1 MDRKQFM
8 RELDFLLQDI
18 SEEERQEAIDFYEN
32 YFDEAGVDNEQKV
45 INELGDPARVAAII
59 KDGLKGKF
67 DDHIHAG
74 SSGFSDDMY
83 SKNFEVIDVDT
94 QDKNKSKKRKS
105 EKKENSGRNRW
116 SEMES
121 RDQLILILLAI
132 LACAPFSF
140 SAMGIFKG
148 MFGGLFGLF
157 GGLFG
162 VGFSIFAV
170 FLCFIFGFWIITFIF
185 HILAFILFVMGFIYL
200 FSMPGAG
207 LICIGIACL
216 LAGLGSIFGKIASW
230 FFRDCI
236 PTIVNAIAD
245 GLGKIFHPR
254 GA

>member
-8 RELDFLLQDI
+8 RELEFLLQDI
-18 SEEERQEAIDFYEN
+18 SEEERQEALEFYEN
-32 YFDEAGVDNEQKV
+32 YFDEAGMNNEQKV
-45 INELGDPARVAAII
+45 ISELGDPARVAAII

-74 SSGFSDDMY
+74 SGGFSDDMY
-83 SKNFEVIDVDT
+83 SKNFEVIDAQEKKKT
-94 QDKNKSKKRKS
+94 KNT
-105 EKKENSGRNRW
+105 KKENHGRNRW
-116 SEMES
+116 SEMDS
-121 RDQLILILLAI
+121 RDQLILIVLAI

-140 SAMGIFKG
+140 SVLGIFKG
-148 MFGGLFGLF
+148 IFGGVFGIF

-207 LICIGIACL
+207 LIYMGIACL
-216 LAGLGSIFGKIASW
+216 LTGLGTIFGKLASW

-236 PTIVNAIAD
+236 PTIFNAIAD

-254 GA
+254 GV